1 MHSLIDERE
10 RTLAL
15 KAQAAKR
22 KLMAKALLIR
32 RLKQP
37 RAEMSMYFDA
47 RRDHFRG
54 SILKS
59 SRLPAFMCHLFSI
72 DAGSQELR
80 CAPLLFFAGP
90 HRSNWLIHS
99 AMVELVCLLARSR
112 RAANYR

>member
-1 MHSLIDERE
+1 MDSLIDKRE

-22 KLMAKALLIR
+22 KLMAKAVLVR

-37 RAEMSMYFDA
+37 RTEMSMYFDA
-47 RRDHFRG
+47 RRDHLRG

-80 CAPLLFFAGP
+80 CARCFFANP
-90 HRSNWLIHS
+90 YRSNWLIQS
-99 AMVELVCLLARSR
+99 AMAEHVCLLA
-112 RAANYR
+112 

>member
-1 MHSLIDERE
+1 MSISMKLMGGHDHERQPLIDERE

-47 RRDHFRG
+47 RRDHLRG
-54 SILKS
+54 TILES
-59 SRLPAFMCHLFSI
+59 SRLPVFMCHLSL
-72 DAGSQELR
+72 STP
-80 CAPLLFFAGP
+80 AP
-90 HRSNWLIHS
+90 RSCVAPAAFLQ
-99 AMVELVCLLARSR
+99 ALTARTG
-112 RAANYR
+112 